1 MSSSIKF
8 FGKDPLLF
16 TIPAS
21 LLLHAGLYAMG
32 FRPPEFPETPPSP
45 TFDVTMVMPQN
56 VDAPDKADFLANSN
70 QQGSGSEDEK
80 SRLKKSSGFTRGKS

>member
-1 MSSSIKF
+1 MSSSIKI

-32 FRPPEFPETPPSP
+32 FRPPEFPDTHLHRHS
-45 TFDVTMVMPQN
+45 M
-56 VDAPDKADFLANSN
+56 
-70 QQGSGSEDEK
+70 
-80 SRLKKSSGFTRGKS
+80 